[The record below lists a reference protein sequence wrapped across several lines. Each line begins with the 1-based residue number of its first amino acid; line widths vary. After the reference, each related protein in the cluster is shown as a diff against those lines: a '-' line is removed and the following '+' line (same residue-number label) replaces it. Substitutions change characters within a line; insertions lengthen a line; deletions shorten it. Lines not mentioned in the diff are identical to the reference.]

1 VPSKIVIGVPFE
13 APTDEIPQPLFTERR
28 NKPRP
33 REYGRRVFDIQ
44 VADGGG
50 ERGDASLLIDRM
62 YATRGYLS
70 SGLPPGADD
79 DRITLVASEAALT
92 IGTITMGFDNDDGLL
107 VDDLFGEE
115 VDALRA
121 GGLRLCEFTKLAVDA
136 AVRSR
141 RVLASLFHAAY
152 IYALPIK
159 SADRILIEV
168 NPRHVGYYRRMLGF
182 QALSEP
188 RINRRVL
195 APAVLM
201 MLDLAHARARIAALG
216 GQHDE
221 AALDERSLYPWF
233 FGAQEERAIIE
244 RARAHGAGYAPAP
257 LGAVRG
263 GGAQSPRSSV
273 SLPLVAEGHDAV
285 HREFVFV

>member
-1 VPSKIVIGVPFE
+1 MPSKIVIGVPFE
-13 APTDEIPQPLFTERR
+13 APLDSPDLPFVERR
-28 NKPRP
+28 SAPRNS
-33 REYGRRVFDIQ
+33 EFGRRVFDIQ

-50 ERGDASLLIDRM
+50 ERSDASLLIDRM

-79 DRITLVASEAALT
+79 DRITLVASEAGLT
-92 IGTITMGFDNDDGLL
+92 IGTITMGFDGSDGLM
-107 VDDLFGEE
+107 VDDLFGAE

-121 GGLRLCEFTKLAVDA
+121 RGLRLCEFTKLAIDG

-159 SADRILIEV
+159 GADRLLIEV

-182 QALSEP
+182 QALSEAK
-188 RINRRVL
+188 INRRVD

-201 MLDLAHARARIAALG
+201 MLDLSHAQAQIALLG
-216 GQHDE
+216 GLQCD
-221 AALDERSLYPWF
+221 AAPEERSLYPWF
-233 FGAQEERAIIE
+233 FSGAEEQQIVA
-244 RARAHGAGYAPAP
+244 RARAHRMDYTRAARGS
-257 LGAVRG
+257 VRG
-263 GGAQSPRSSV
+263 PGAQSLRSSASV
-273 SLPLVAEGHDAV
+273 HRISQGHDAV
-285 HREFVFV
+285 PRDFVFV